1 MGRIFP
7 TIVFI
12 RHNEH
17 ERKKTHTQKQH
28 LQQQQRQRRQQTIAI
43 NFLSYGKKKL
53 WITEANLGTQC
64 ASALMIA
71 QWTKFECKLCNDITI
86 DWNRWVLR
94 KCSQAHTPTEQ
105 SATVIHIIVEKYECA
120 YMNNF
125 NDKLKSRKK
134 KKIYTYV
141 FINLH
146 FMFVHIIRVNAVLI
160 LSYPEQTTH
169 KNSLLFYGNLPSKC
183 AGIFAKN
190 GYKHKEQITLT
201 AHNAIRYWM
210 AQDKVNVRYAIHKE
224 IPFPL

>member
-1 MGRIFP
+1 MKI
-7 TIVFI
+7 
-12 RHNEH
+12 
-17 ERKKTHTQKQH
+17 
-28 LQQQQRQRRQQTIAI
+28 
-43 NFLSYGKKKL
+43 KKL

-94 KCSQAHTPTEQ
+94 KCTQAHTPTEQ

-125 NDKLKSRKK
+125 NDKLKSSKEKK
-134 KKIYTYV
+134 NLYICIYKSTFYV
-141 FINLH
+141 RSHHKSQCSFDS
-146 FMFVHIIRVNAVLI
+146 LI
-160 LSYPEQTTH
+160 PEQTTH

-210 AQDKVNVRYAIHKE
+210 AQDKVNVRYAIYKE
-224 IPFPL
+224 IPFPLQSKVYFYLMNQKLVSA